1 MMSAQLPLPAG
12 WAIAHVLSSGRDSQ
26 ERLDHLRRDKLEAR
40 AEIRAALDRL
50 AAKHG
55 LAAREID
62 RAIEGY
68 VDDMLNDAAYE
79 LERQLAHEIEERD
92 LV

>member
-1 MMSAQLPLPAG
+1 MNVQLPLPAG
-12 WAIAHVLSSGRDSQ
+12 WAINHVLSSARDPR
-26 ERLDHLRRDKLEAR
+26 ERLDELRRDKLKAK
-40 AEIRAALDRL
+40 AEIRQVLDRL

-55 LAAREID
+55 LAAREIN

-79 LERQLAHEIEERD
+79 LERQLTHEIEERD
-92 LV
+92 PI